1 MMRANFNL
9 LLIYSLNF
17 VRVCGLGRAAEP
29 GGERTPT
36 KSGLVGGVAGR
47 DHLTTGL
54 TGDPPLLIIVLARA
68 R

>member
-17 VRVCGLGRAAEP
+17 VRVCAAWAEP

-47 DHLTTGL
+47 DHLTTGH